1 MTHIPEGADPD
12 VRADLGYPP
21 QKDDW
26 SFEISPGDSEW
37 TYQFTMFEGGEPYL
51 GTEVFDAL
59 PERFANIA
67 GVSEVVQEDRELYLI
82 NSTLSP
88 AELEAALWSTFQSS
102 ASEAFGEL
110 HTTDHLNEAHRHMDE
125 SQADAIARAILTPDI
140 EAREALR
147 RKREKEAG
155 WQAERRKVAGLVL
168 VGFAV
173 GAAAAQLTGERF
185 TTGGL
190 WGAIAASAISL
201 LWFAWRKRRR
211 AR

>member
-26 SFEISPGDSEW
+26 SFEISPGDSGW

-147 RKREKEAG
+147 RKREKEA
-155 WQAERRKVAGLVL
+155 WWLVEKRKVAWLAL
-168 VGFAV
+168 AGFPV
-173 GAAAAQLTGERF
+173 GAVIAHFTGERL
-185 TTGGL
+185 TAGGL
-190 WGAIAASAISL
+190 WGAIAGGAIGWIWIGL
-201 LWFAWRKRRR
+201 RNRRR